1 MKTLLILFSLFVFI
15 TSCDNSNDKKCFFAE
30 SIIELSD
37 VEVAIHQNSGK
48 SMLTLEDQKKI
59 FENENEGV
67 KLLKNISKEYG
78 ANNRE
83 IMNEIMECSDTRE
96 IISKNSDLI
105 VKIKSE
111 RELDDFYIKEIINKS
126 IKDLKA
132 MSACETIE
140 TMGHL
145 ANYQLALFNK
155 YGDLSKGKHKETLNK
170 IIKIS
175 VIVSEITKKNHSE
188 AELKKCAFY
197 DTFLYMTNK
206 LGDWKKNI

>member
-30 SIIELSD
+30 SLIELTN
-37 VEVAIHQNSGK
+37 EELAIHQKRGV

-59 FENENEGV
+59 VENVNEWL
-67 KLLKNISKEYG
+67 KLITNISKEYG

-105 VKIKSE
+105 TKIQSE
-111 RELDDFYIKEIINKS
+111 REIDDFYIKEITNKS
-126 IKDLKA
+126 INDLKA

-140 TMGHL
+140 TMCQL

-155 YGDLSKGKHKETLNK
+155 YGDLSQGGHKERFNK
-170 IIKIS
+170 VMKIS
-175 VIVSEITKKNHSE
+175 LFVYEATKKNHSE

-206 LGDWKKNI
+206 LGDWKKDM